1 MLTFG
6 GSGPP
11 AEETSLDLPPRVG
24 APNIFVFFLCYF
36 FFVFFF
42 YFLFSLSFTN
52 YHAKIISAFFYQC
65 MRRLGGRRHL
75 NLYLSGVPVLRFG
88 LYPSGTDNNS
98 HSGI

>member
-24 APNIFVFFLCYF
+24 APNICVFFVC
-36 FFVFFF
+36 VFFSLF
-42 YFLFSLSFTN
+42 RLPITMPKLFL
-52 YHAKIISAFFYQC
+52 FFYQC

-75 NLYLSGVPVLRFG
+75 GLYLSGVPVLRFG
-88 LYPSGTDNNS
+88 LYPSVTLTQVS
-98 HSGI
+98 R